1 MDSLLNLLPIIGPEK
16 TLVIDS
22 TNYWLNTYRYLEKN
36 ILVYY
41 PQGGIIQA
49 DDLIQQEQLQ
59 YYLEHE
65 KCRQLIFIG
74 SINRSVIDKILLND
88 SPESPKAALKFNLST
103 LLRGQDSAIIPL
115 PLSERLL
122 IELNVV
128 MQCKLLMDYDFIDRR
143 IENRELQLRGIVA
156 ERKGE
161 QFKPVFYNGIR
172 YNDLISLN

>member
-1 MDSLLNLLPIIGPEK
+1 MDGLVNLLPIIGPEK

-22 TNYWLNTYRYLEKN
+22 TNYGLNTYRYLEKN

-49 DDLIQQEQLQ
+49 DDVIQQEQLQ
-59 YYLEHE
+59 YYFEYE

-74 SINRSVIDKILLND
+74 SINRLVIDKILSDD
-88 SPESPKAALKFNLST
+88 SPESPNAALKFNLST
-103 LLRGQDSAIIPL
+103 LLRGKDSAIISL

-122 IELNVV
+122 TELNAV
-128 MQCKLLMDYDFIDRR
+128 MQCKLLMNYDFIRRR
-143 IENRELQLRGIVA
+143 IENKELQLRGIVA

-161 QFKPVFYNGIR
+161 
-172 YNDLISLN
+172 